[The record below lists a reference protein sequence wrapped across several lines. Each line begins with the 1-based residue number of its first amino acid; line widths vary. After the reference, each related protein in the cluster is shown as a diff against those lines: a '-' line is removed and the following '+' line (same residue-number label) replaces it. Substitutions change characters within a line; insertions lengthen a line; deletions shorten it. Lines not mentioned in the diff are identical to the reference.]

1 MAEDHKTAAKAEAFQ
16 PVTTPTSFP
25 KLEEQVL
32 QFWRDKDVF
41 RRSLKLREGAPEFV
55 FYEGP
60 PTANGRP
67 HAGHVLPRAMKD
79 LIPRYKSMTGYHVSR
94 KAGWDTHGLPVE
106 LEIEKKLGISG
117 KPEIE
122 KYGIEKFIDACKD
135 SVLQYTRE
143 WEQMTE
149 RIGYWLDLSDPYITY
164 DPDYVESVWWALKQI
179 WDKGL
184 LYKGHRVVPYCPRCG
199 TPLSSHEVAQGY
211 EEVED
216 PSIFV
221 RMPVDFGR
229 MGDDVKER
237 AMKLGLQG
245 AAFLVWTTTPW
256 TLPSNTAI
264 AVKSGEDYVL
274 AEVSRPNRADEQP
287 ERLILAKA
295 LLEAVFKPAGRDCKI
310 VAEFKADELLG
321 MAYEPPFPYL
331 RRAIPDAPAATHTV
345 IAADFVTLED
355 GTGIVHMAPAFG
367 EDDARA
373 AREHGLPHFQ
383 PVDAQGRFSEAVPEW
398 QGQFVKDADQ
408 SIIENLRERGR
419 MFRATKATHTYP
431 FCWRCD
437 SPLLYYSR
445 DAWYIRTTAIK
456 EELLANN
463 ETINWYPDHLKHGR
477 FGNWLD
483 NVVDWCISRARY
495 WGTPLPI
502 WACDCGHHECIG
514 SFAELRE
521 KAANKVPDVFDPHKP
536 GVDEIV
542 LNCPHCG
549 GVMHRVFDVIDCWFD
564 SGSMPFAQYHYPF
577 ATDLAGRFPADF
589 ICEAIDQT
597 RGWFYTLLVISTLL
611 KGQAPYKNVLVT
623 EFGVD
628 AEGQKMS
635 KHKGNVLHPQEVL
648 DKLGADALRWFL
660 YVVSPPWLPKRFS
673 MKTMAETQ
681 GALLGT
687 LWNVYAFFVLYANVD
702 GWSPADYRG
711 GANTGK
717 ALVDLLPPPEARTE
731 MDRWILSRLN
741 SVTKQVRD
749 CLEAYDITPAARAVQ
764 TFVDDLSKWYLR
776 RNRRRYW
783 TDTMDADKQA
793 AYLTLYHCL
802 TQLSLL
808 LAPFTPFAAEALYQ
822 NLVAGVDGSA
832 PLSVHLC
839 DYPQVDATLVDA
851 ALERRMETLREFVA
865 LGRAARDKA
874 RIGVRMPLPLA
885 VLNGKN
891 SELMD
896 DDLRA
901 ILAEELNVR
910 EVRVADLDDYLT
922 FRIKLRFDKLGP
934 RVGKGVQDVARA
946 LGALPPSQVARA
958 TAAGETITVGEG
970 AAFAAGH
977 GPVELT
983 ADEIEVKAEPNAGF
997 AVEADHG
1004 RTIVLDLTQS
1014 RDLLLDGLAREIVS
1028 RIQRQRKE
1036 AGLNVED
1043 RIITYYRASGDLA
1056 EAVASRS
1063 EYIASETLTRDFVA
1077 LAAGEEAPA
1086 GASGQEWDVL
1096 DEPLYVAVKKA

>member
-1 MAEDHKTAAKAEAFQ
+1 MAEDNNAATKGRAFE
-16 PVTTPTSFP
+16 PVTTPVSFP
-25 KLEEQVL
+25 ALEQKVL
-32 QFWRDKDVF
+32 QFWREKDIF
-41 RRSLKLREGAPEFV
+41 RQSLKLREGGPEFV
-55 FYEGP
+55 FFEGP
-60 PTANGRP
+60 PTANGKP

-79 LIPRYKSMTGYHVSR
+79 LIPRYKTMNGYHVAR

-122 KYGIEKFIDACKD
+122 RYGVEKFIEACKE

-149 RIGYWLDLSDPYITY
+149 RIGYWIDMSDPYITY
-164 DPDYVESVWWALKQI
+164 MPDYVESVWWALKQI

-184 LYKGHRVVPYCPRCG
+184 LYKGHRIVPYCPRCG

-211 EEVED
+211 AEVED

-221 RMPVDFGR
+221 RMPLAVDRLTG
-229 MGDDVKER
+229 DVKER
-237 AMKLGLQG
+237 AEELGLDG

-256 TLPSNTAI
+256 TLPSNTAL
-264 AVKSGEDYVL
+264 AVKAGEDYVL
-274 AEVSRPNRADEQP
+274 AEVSRPNRPDERS

-295 LLEAVFKPAGRDCKI
+295 LLESVFKPAGREYK
-310 VAEFKADELLG
+310 VVREFKADDLLG
-321 MAYEPPFPYL
+321 LAYEPPFPYL

-345 IAADFVTLED
+345 IAGDFVTLED
-355 GTGIVHMAPAFG
+355 GTGIVHIAPAFG

-373 AREHGLPHFQ
+373 GREHGLPLFQ
-383 PVDAQGRFSEAVPEW
+383 PVDAQGKFTEAVPEW
-398 QGQFVKDADQ
+398 QGQFVKDADPG
-408 SIIENLRERGR
+408 IIENLRERGR
-419 MFRATKATHTYP
+419 MFRATKARHTYP

-437 SPLLYYSR
+437 SPLLYYAR
-445 DAWYIRTTAIK
+445 DAWFIRTTAIK
-456 EELLANN
+456 EQLLANN
-463 ETINWYPDHLKHGR
+463 ETVNWYPDHLKHGR
-477 FGNWLD
+477 FGNFLD
-483 NVVDWCISRARY
+483 NVIDWCISRSRY

-502 WACDCGHHECIG
+502 WTCDCGHHECIG
-514 SFAELRE
+514 SFKELRE
-521 KAANKVPDVFDPHKP
+521 KAITPVPEAFDPHKP
-536 GVDEIV
+536 GVDEVV
-542 LNCPHCG
+542 LRCPQCG
-549 GVMHRVFDVIDCWFD
+549 GEMSRVPDVIDCWFD
-564 SGSMPFAQYHYPF
+564 SGAMPFAQYHYPF
-577 ATDLAGRFPADF
+577 ATDLEGKFPADF

-597 RGWFYTLLVISTLL
+597 RGWFYSLLVISTLL

-673 MKTMAETQ
+673 LKTMAEAQ

-687 LWNVYAFFVLYANVD
+687 LWNVYSFFVLYANVD
-702 GWSPADYRG
+702 GWNPADYRTG
-711 GANTGK
+711 ENAGK
-717 ALVDLLPPPEARTE
+717 ALVDLLPPAAARTE
-731 MDRWILSRLN
+731 MDRWILARLN
-741 SVTKQVRD
+741 STIKQVRD
-749 CLEAYDITPAARAVQ
+749 CLDNYDVTPAARAIQ
-764 TFVDDLSKWYLR
+764 TFVDDLSRWYLR

-783 TDTMDADKQA
+783 TDVMDADKQA

-802 TQLSLL
+802 TQVSLL
-808 LAPFTPFAAEALYQ
+808 LAPFTPFAAEAIYQ
-822 NLVAGVDGSA
+822 NLVAGVDPNA
-832 PLSVHLC
+832 PISVHLC
-839 DYPQVDATLVDA
+839 DYPQPDAALSDA
-851 ALERRMETLREFVA
+851 ALEQRMETLREFVA

-874 RIGVRMPLPLA
+874 RIGVRMPLPLLA
-885 VLNGKN
+885 LNGKG

-910 EVRVADLDDYLT
+910 EVRVSELDDYLT
-922 FRIKLRFDKLGP
+922 YRIKLRFDRLGP
-934 RVGKGVQDVARA
+934 RVGKGVQDVAKA
-946 LGALPPSQVARA
+946 LAALPPAQVARA
-958 TAAGETITVGEG
+958 CAAGEAITVGQGPE
-970 AAFAAGH
+970 FAAGH
-977 GPVELT
+977 GPVELSP
-983 ADEIEVKAEPNAGF
+983 DDIEVKAEPKEGF

-1004 RTIVLDLTQS
+1004 RTVVLDLTQS

-1056 EAVASRS
+1056 GAFASRRD
-1063 EYIASETLTRDFVA
+1063 YIGGETLTREFVP
-1077 LAAGEEAPA
+1077 LAAGENPPA
-1086 GASGQEWDVL
+1086 DASGQEWDVL